1 MEGRLEGD
9 VRREPIIVS
18 SVRSPDL
25 TSLVSSNLEG
35 DILGWSDIR
44 HPASSCHHGHNCH
57 LLVNSQ

>member
-35 DILGWSDIR
+35 DILGLVTHPVISWSTVSR
-44 HPASSCHHGHNCH
+44 
-57 LLVNSQ
+57 